1 MEILSKNVLLME
13 ALKNQNAWLIK
24 FELKKNI
31 NYSSLRYNQFIVP
44 EFKKIFPENVLNE
57 AEIRVL
63 YQEDFIIKKF
73 DKFKDMMDLW
83 KDVPAMES
91 LLKNPVVNDYIYIY
105 CSALDKEGL
114 EIKNNK
120 KS

>member
-1 MEILSKNVLLME
+1 MEILSKNALLME

-24 FELKKNI
+24 YELKKNV

-44 EFKKIFPENVLNE
+44 EFKKIFPENVLSE

-63 YQEDFIIKKF
+63 FQEDFIIKKF
-73 DKFKDMMDLW
+73 EKFKDMMEVW
-83 KDVPAMES
+83 KDMPKMEA
-91 LLKNPVVNDYIYIY
+91 LLENPVVKDYFYIY
-105 CSALDKEGL
+105 CSAIDKEGL

>member
-1 MEILSKNVLLME
+1 MEIISKNILLQE

-31 NYSSLRYNQFIVP
+31 EYSVARYNQQIVP
-44 EFKKIFPENVLNE
+44 EFKKVYPEEVLSE
-57 AEIRVL
+57 AEIRIL

-91 LLKNPVVNDYIYIY
+91 LLKNPVVNDYFYIY

>member
-1 MEILSKNVLLME
+1 ME

-63 YQEDFIIKKF
+63 YHEDFIIKKF

-83 KDVPAMES
+83 KDIPPMEA
-91 LLKNPVVNDYIYIY
+91 LLKNPVVNDYFYIY

>member
-1 MEILSKNVLLME
+1 MEIISKNILLQE

-31 NYSSLRYNQFIVP
+31 EYSVARYNQQIVP
-44 EFKKIFPENVLNE
+44 EFKKVYPEEVLSE
-57 AEIRVL
+57 AEIRIL

-73 DKFKDMMDLW
+73 EKIKDMMVIWNQIPKMEKTLDNPIV
-83 KDVPAMES
+83 KD
-91 LLKNPVVNDYIYIY
+91 YFFIY
-105 CSALDKEGL
+105 CSAIDKEGL

-120 KS
+120 KE